1 MIRRAAVLLVVSGM
15 CFATVVEAAD
25 LPAYPVVKVAKPSIK
40 SSKPK
45 KTVLKAPPVATL
57 KAPKKPAEKTASKL
71 PNAAVEPA
79 EKTDSKLPEAAV
91 EPVGKEVNLTWVL
104 DPLVANSDGAK
115 REDSASVEANLVV
128 TEPGDTLPSAMVIEL
143 TGHVIK
149 TVDTSVRLDIRV
161 GGLRR
166 VVNWKADDV
175 QSGKFHISLNGP
187 MTGEKLPDYLP
198 VSALAFVTKEGKEGV
213 AMVSLDKVVVR
224 LGNMNLADKKQDPAT
239 SEVTGSISTD

>member
-1 MIRRAAVLLVVSGM
+1 MIRRAAVMLVVLGM

-45 KTVLKAPPVATL
+45 KIVLKALPVAKL
-57 KAPKKPAEKTASKL
+57 KVPKKPAEKTASKL
-71 PNAAVEPA
+71 PEAAVEPA
-79 EKTDSKLPEAAV
+79 
-91 EPVGKEVNLTWVL
+91 GKEVNLTWVL

-128 TEPGDTLPSAMVIEL
+128 TEPGDTLPSSMVIEL
-143 TGHVIK
+143 TGHIIK

-175 QSGKFHISLNGP
+175 HSGRFHISLNGP
-187 MTGEKLPDYLP
+187 TTGEKLPDYLP
-198 VSALAFVTKEGKEGV
+198 VSALAFVTKEGKEGA
-213 AMVSLDKVVVR
+213 AMVSLDKIVVR